1 MTKGNKTQKPRL
13 VMKRSSKITVIAVCL
28 AVFLSVVTILVLRS
42 ATLKARQEAEELRD
56 QAQQLEQENSQLEDS
71 NAILGSKEWVVQ
83 IAEKIWNFVFPD
95 TIILEPE
102 N

>member
-1 MTKGNKTQKPRL
+1 MTTRNKTDRPRL
-13 VMKRSSKITVIAVCL
+13 VMKRSSKITIIAVCI

-42 ATLKARQEAEELRD
+42 ATLRAQTEADALRD
-56 QAQQLEQENSQLEDS
+56 QAQQLEQENSQLES
-71 NAILGSKEWVVQ
+71 GNAILGSKEWVIQ

>member
-1 MTKGNKTQKPRL
+1 MSARNKTQRPRL
-13 VMKRSSKITVIAVCL
+13 VMKRSSKITIIAVCI
-28 AVFLSVVTILVLRS
+28 AVFLSVITILVLRS
-42 ATLKARQEAEELRD
+42 ATLKAKAEADALRE
-56 QAQQLEQENSQLEDS
+56 QAQQLEQENSQLQDS